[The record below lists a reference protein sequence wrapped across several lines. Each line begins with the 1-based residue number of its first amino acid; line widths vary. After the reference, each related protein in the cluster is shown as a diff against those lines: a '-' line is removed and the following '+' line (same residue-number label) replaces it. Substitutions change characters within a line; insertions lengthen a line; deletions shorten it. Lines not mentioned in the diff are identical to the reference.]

1 MTVGRVSGPE
11 GGAVKAAIA
20 QAAERTGV
28 AFDYLLQQAKVE
40 SGLNP
45 NAQAGTSSAAGLF
58 QFIDQ
63 SWLGVL
69 KTHGTE
75 HGYGWAANAISRQ
88 GGRWTVD
95 PAARAQVFALRRDP
109 QAASLM
115 AGEFASDNAAGLEK
129 TLGRAP
135 AKADLYFAHFLGLQ
149 GASRFLKAADSYPDA
164 SAASV
169 FPREAGAN
177 RGIFY
182 RKSGEPRSLAQV
194 YQLMARKIEGT
205 GAAGGGT
212 GIGTGSPDD
221 PVRMAT
227 YRVPDGD
234 QLAAVRRVDVPA
246 STAAARPSDGTET
259 MLALGG
265 QQARGMNMLRPDPKF
280 AMLAYMLVSTTPLDG
295 DGDGGGF
302 V

>member
-1 MTVGRVSGPE
+1 MTIGRVSGPE
-11 GGAVKAAIA
+11 GGGVTAAIA
-20 QAAERTGV
+20 HAAERTGV

-45 NAQAGTSSAAGLF
+45 HAKAGTSSAAGLF

-194 YQLMARKIEGT
+194 YQLMARKIEGS
-205 GAAGGGT
+205 GGSGS
-212 GIGTGSPDD
+212 GSPDD

-227 YRVPDGD
+227 RAAPADA

-246 STAAARPSDGTET
+246 STAAGRASDGTET

-265 QQARGMNMLRPDPKF
+265 QQARGMNMLRPDPRF